1 VAPFKPSAQ
10 ADPVVLSLP
19 SLAVN
24 GGSPYTGTAAACRL
38 YGGCEPE
45 EWMMLRRISLFASGS
60 VIGTVI
66 DYGVTLGLSEW
77 LRLDP
82 ALALAL
88 SMIVSATVVFR
99 FHSRVTFD
107 DANDDLLRRYVMFMG
122 WSTLIFFL
130 RAVLLKAFLYTGL
143 PLAIALLGAIGLVSV
158 INFVMSSAVIF
169 AKKSP

>member
-1 VAPFKPSAQ
+1 
-10 ADPVVLSLP
+10 
-19 SLAVN
+19 
-24 GGSPYTGTAAACRL
+24 
-38 YGGCEPE
+38 
-45 EWMMLRRISLFASGS
+45 MLRRISLFASGS

>member
-1 VAPFKPSAQ
+1 
-10 ADPVVLSLP
+10 
-19 SLAVN
+19 
-24 GGSPYTGTAAACRL
+24 
-38 YGGCEPE
+38 
-45 EWMMLRRISLFASGS
+45 MLRRISLLASGS

>member
-1 VAPFKPSAQ
+1 
-10 ADPVVLSLP
+10 
-19 SLAVN
+19 
-24 GGSPYTGTAAACRL
+24 
-38 YGGCEPE
+38 
-45 EWMMLRRISLFASGS
+45 MMLRRISLFASGS